1 MVMAPMTAYKAMP
14 LSLAIMLATVMTC
27 GSCSCTN
34 NTPSDLN
41 TFVGKDKDQVLQA
54 MGKPQAEER
63 YDNVIL
69 DPTKHSQAEIDA
81 WLESTPSYGLVY
93 KNSVIQFNVHDK
105 VVGIK
110 PK

>member
-1 MVMAPMTAYKAMP
+1 MVMALMTVYKAMP

-27 GSCSCTN
+27 GSCSCTDN
-34 NTPSDLN
+34 APSDLN

-69 DPTKHSQAEIDA
+69 DCACECAGDNCSERRNCIQ
-81 WLESTPSYGLVY
+81 LQVLLVP
-93 KNSVIQFNVHDK
+93 VAT
-105 VVGIK
+105 
-110 PK
+110 